1 MTIMEDYFSF
11 FLFLIITIL
20 VPYHTPNKIIT
31 FFYISKQDYN
41 FENRSL
47 KDAYKQA
54 IEYTVLQNKFIT
66 LTPAHQS
73 TRHISSNHSNSA
85 TTLLILLYIF
95 FDSGRTRMKKTA

>member
-1 MTIMEDYFSF
+1 MILASFFFNHYYFS
-11 FLFLIITIL
+11 TI
-20 VPYHTPNKIIT
+20 PYT
-31 FFYISKQDYN
+31 KQDYN

-85 TTLLILLYIF
+85 TTLLILLYMF
-95 FDSGRTRMKKTA
+95 FDSGRTRMKKTAWEKKKYV